1 LIQFLHA
8 TSRINIELNSWG
20 KTAQKIR
27 VPAGTLLGA
36 IFLLFMHPSIP
47 SLWIG
52 GIIAFSGAFLRLW
65 AAGHIE
71 KGISLTRGGPYS
83 LTRNPLYLGSFIM
96 AIGVFIGGQAYWLL
110 PFFGLFFLGLYYP
123 VMRAEEQELLRGHGE
138 KFLEY
143 IRSVPM
149 FFPGFP
155 GSPDGTSTFSWSR
168 AIKNREHRT
177 LAGLVLIEAFLIA
190 RLML

>member
-1 LIQFLHA
+1 M
-8 TSRINIELNSWG
+8 NSWG

-36 IFLLFMHPSIP
+36 IFLFFMHPSIH

-52 GIIAFSGAFLRLW
+52 GAIAFSGAFLRLW

-71 KGISLTRGGPYS
+71 KGIALAQGGPYS
-83 LTRNPLYLGSFIM
+83 LTRNPLYLGSLIM
-96 AIGVFIGGQAYWLL
+96 AIGVFIEGQAYWLL

-123 VMRAEEQELLRGHGE
+123 VMKAEEQELLRGHGE
-138 KFLEY
+138 KFLDY

-149 FFPGFP
+149 FFPGF
-155 GSPDGTSTFSWSR
+155 SRSSNGTSTFSWSR
-168 AIKNREHRT
+168 AVKNREHRT
-177 LAGLVLIEAFLIA
+177 LAGLVLIEAFLIVK
-190 RLML
+190 LML